1 MPAQKTPTYRPRL
14 VEQIIKQRLRISG
27 AVLIEGPKWCGKT
40 TTARQFA
47 KSTLDLGNPDELGRA
62 KMYAVGSVSALLEGA
77 TPRLVDEWQTIPR
90 LWDAARFAIDSR
102 GKFGQFI
109 FTGSAVPADTDE
121 IIHTGTGRFSWVR
134 MRPMSLYESGDS
146 SGTISLAQLFS
157 GKKILGDNPL
167 TIPDLAYLTCRG
179 GFPASI
185 NSGKNDA
192 LLVPYDYISAVIHAD
207 LHRLDGVL
215 RSPEYITALLRSYA
229 RFQGSQAALTEIR
242 TDIGSVTGTG
252 PSIDTVTSYHD
263 ALKKIFVIEDL
274 PAWNPNLRSKAA
286 IRTTETRYY
295 VDPSLA
301 AAALGAGPSD
311 LLSDLRT
318 FGFLFETL
326 CVRDLRIY
334 AEALGGS
341 ISHYRDS
348 NGLECDVVIHLRDG
362 RYGLVQIKL
371 GGTTEELESATKSL
385 TTFAELINTKALGAP
400 AFRMILTGAT
410 PVAHRRPDGVYV
422 VPIGCL
428 RP

>member
-1 MPAQKTPTYRPRL
+1 M
-14 VEQIIKQRLRISG
+14 
-27 AVLIEGPKWCGKT
+27 
-40 TTARQFA
+40 
-47 KSTLDLGNPDELGRA
+47 
-62 KMYAVGSVSALLEGA
+62 
-77 TPRLVDEWQTIPR
+77 
-90 LWDAARFAIDSR
+90 
-102 GKFGQFI
+102 
-109 FTGSAVPADTDE
+109 
-121 IIHTGTGRFSWVR
+121 
-134 MRPMSLYESGDS
+134 
-146 SGTISLAQLFS
+146 
-157 GKKILGDNPL
+157 
-167 TIPDLAYLTCRG
+167 
-179 GFPASI
+179 
-185 NSGKNDA
+185 
-192 LLVPYDYISAVIHAD
+192 
-207 LHRLDGVL
+207 
-215 RSPEYITALLRSYA
+215 
-229 RFQGSQAALTEIR
+229 
-242 TDIGSVTGTG
+242 
-252 PSIDTVTSYHD
+252 
-263 ALKKIFVIEDL
+263 

-286 IRTTETRYY
+286 IRTTATRYY

-385 TTFAELINTKALGAP
+385 TTFAELINTKTLGAP

-410 PVAHRRPDGVYV
+410 PVAHRRTDGVYV